1 MFYYIWQYDIIKG
14 IMFKGVS
21 KFMDALFLSIKSMI
35 LGVVEGLTEFLP
47 VSSTGH
53 LVIFQNLLKF
63 KGETSSYVEM
73 YTYVIQL
80 GAILA
85 VVILYWD
92 KIKDTLINFF
102 PQKVGYEKS
111 GFRFW
116 FMIFMACIPGGIFGI
131 LLDDIT
137 DKYLFNP
144 TSIAITLF
152 LGGIAMIYA
161 ENKFRTK
168 GVKTRDLNITVKQA
182 IIIGLFQCLAIIPG
196 MSRSA
201 STIIGGWVSGLS
213 TVAAAEFSFFLAIP
227 VMVGM
232 SFLKIFKI
240 GGLGTITSS
249 EIISLGV
256 GFIVSF
262 IVALAVINRF
272 ISYLKR
278 RPMRIFAIYRMIF
291 AIVVLFAGFRGI
303 FA

>member
-1 MFYYIWQYDIIKG
+1 MDTIIL
-14 IMFKGVS
+14 
-21 KFMDALFLSIKSMI
+21 ALKSLI
-35 LGVVEGLTEFLP
+35 LGIVEGLTEFLP

-53 LVIFQNLLKF
+53 LVIFQNILNF
-63 KGETSSYVEM
+63 TGETASYVEM

-85 VVILYWD
+85 VVILYWK
-92 KIKDTLINFF
+92 KIKETLINFF
-102 PQKVGYEKS
+102 PKKVGYEKS

-116 FMIFMACIPGGIFGI
+116 LMVLVATIPGGVVGI
-131 LLDDIT
+131 LLDDLA

-161 ENKFRTK
+161 ENKFRPK
-168 GVKTRDLNITVKQA
+168 KIKSEEINLTVKQA
-182 IIIGLFQCLAIIPG
+182 FIVGCFQCLAIIPG

-201 STIIGGWVSGLS
+201 STIIGGWVAGLS

-232 SFLKIFKI
+232 SFLKIVKI
-240 GGLGTITSS
+240 GGLGMITSS
-249 EIISLGV
+249 EILSLGI

-262 IVALAVINRF
+262 IVALAVINKF
-272 ISYLKR
+272 ISYLKKK
-278 RPMRIFAIYRMIF
+278 PMKIFAIYRMIF
-291 AIVVLFAGFRGI
+291 AIVVLFAGFRGFFI
-303 FA
+303 

>member
-1 MFYYIWQYDIIKG
+1 
-14 IMFKGVS
+14 
-21 KFMDALFLSIKSMI
+21 MI
-35 LGVVEGLTEFLP
+35 LGIVEGLTEFLP

-53 LVIFQNLLKF
+53 LVIFQNILKF
-63 KGETSSYVEM
+63 EGQTLNYVEM

-102 PQKVGYEKS
+102 PKKVGYEKS
-111 GFRFW
+111 GFKFW
-116 FMIFMACIPGGIFGI
+116 FMIFIACIPGGFFGI
-131 LLDDIT
+131 LFDDVV
-137 DKYLFNP
+137 DRYLFNP

-161 ENKFRTK
+161 ENRFRSGK
-168 GVKTRDLNITVKQA
+168 AKTTDLNVTPKQA

-201 STIIGGWVSGLS
+201 STIIGGWVAGLS

-249 EIISLGV
+249 ELISLIV
-256 GFIVSF
+256 GFVVSF
-262 IVALAVINRF
+262 IVAIAVINKF

-278 RPMRIFAIYRMIF
+278 KPMKIFAVYRMIF
-291 AIVVLFAGFRGI
+291 AIVVLFAGFRGL

>member
-1 MFYYIWQYDIIKG
+1 MDTIIL
-14 IMFKGVS
+14 
-21 KFMDALFLSIKSMI
+21 ALKSLI
-35 LGVVEGLTEFLP
+35 LGIVEGLTEFLP

-53 LVIFQNLLKF
+53 LVIFQNILNF
-63 KGETSSYVEM
+63 TGETASYVEM

-85 VVILYWD
+85 VVILYWK
-92 KIKDTLINFF
+92 KIKETLINFF
-102 PQKVGYEKS
+102 PKKVGYEKS

-116 FMIFMACIPGGIFGI
+116 LMVLVATIPGGVVGI
-131 LLDDIT
+131 LLDDIA

-161 ENKFRTK
+161 ENKFRPK
-168 GVKTRDLNITVKQA
+168 KSKSEEINLTVKQA
-182 IIIGLFQCLAIIPG
+182 FIVGCFQCLAIVPG

-201 STIIGGWVSGLS
+201 STIIGGWVAGLS

-232 SFLKIFKI
+232 SFLKIVKI
-240 GGLGTITSS
+240 GGLGMITSS
-249 EIISLGV
+249 EILSLGI

-262 IVALAVINRF
+262 IVAIAVINKF
-272 ISYLKR
+272 ISYLKKK
-278 RPMRIFAIYRMIF
+278 PMKIFAVYRMIF
-291 AIVVLFAGFRGI
+291 AIVVLFAGFRGFFI
-303 FA
+303 